1 MAGAGSQG
9 LITHVHDSAESAK
22 RKDARPRVAQGGLGV
37 TAERQFAVLVLLL
50 FFDHQRYL
58 FNAGDGFQRFCVEH
72 GVRMSRLESVM
83 LTRSATAALGGLSG
97 MLLSM
102 VQEGPGGEVGSIMGG
117 ASRMAVFGPRGL
129 RNFVSGAR
137 SYVGM
142 RNLELAE
149 GSRRGRPKE

>member
-1 MAGAGSQG
+1 MGRKVKVLSA
-9 LITHVHDSAESAK
+9 DSG
-22 RKDARPRVAQGGLGV
+22 RNTICYLQVLGLGNDTEDCSPSV
-37 TAERQFAVLVLLL
+37 LL

-102 VQEGPGGEVGSIMGG
+102 VQEGPGG
-117 ASRMAVFGPRGL
+117 
-129 RNFVSGAR
+129 
-137 SYVGM
+137 
-142 RNLELAE
+142 
-149 GSRRGRPKE
+149 RRGPSWAAPRAWPSLARAGSGTS